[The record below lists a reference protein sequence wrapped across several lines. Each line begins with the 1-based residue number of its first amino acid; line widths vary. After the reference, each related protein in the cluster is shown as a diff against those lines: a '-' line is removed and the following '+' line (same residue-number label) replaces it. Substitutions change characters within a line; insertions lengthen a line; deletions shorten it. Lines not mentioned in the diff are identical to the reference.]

1 MGSFATAAALAAI
14 LAAVLGADPRARLEA
29 LRARSAAEE
38 AAARTLR
45 EREGSLLGTLEGAEK
60 ALRDAEA
67 VGREAEE
74 TRTAAERLLVSAR
87 AEEAAAQSR
96 LTALEA
102 ELSPRLRAR
111 ARAGA
116 LSELWL
122 LASSASLGEM
132 TKNRH
137 LWGRIAAHDLALLR
151 EASEARGAREHARVA
166 RAGEA
171 ERIGALAREASARRD
186 AAAASRESR
195 RNMLA
200 AVRNARELHERAAVE
215 AAGQSAKLAEFLA
228 ALPPP
233 SARGFRHSGF
243 ALLHGLLP
251 YPAAGPIEV
260 GFGRVVDPRFN
271 TVTVQKGLDIRAP
284 PGAEVRA
291 VAPGRVVHA
300 GWFRGYGNLVI
311 VDHGDGYHTL
321 VAHLASM
328 STAIGEEVPGGSL
341 LGTVGDT
348 GSLKGP
354 YLYFELREK
363 GRPVDPRAWLR
374 P

>member
-45 EREGSLLGTLEGAEK
+45 EREGSLLGTLEGAEQ

-74 TRTAAERLLVSAR
+74 TRTAAERRLVSAR

-122 LASSASLGEM
+122 LASSASLAEM

-137 LWGRIAAHDLALLR
+137 LWERIAAHDLALLR
-151 EASEARGAREHARVA
+151 EASEARGARERARIA

-186 AAAASRESR
+186 AAAASRETR

-200 AVRNARELHERAAVE
+200 AVRSARELHERAAVE

-233 SARGFRHSGF
+233 SRAFRHSGF
-243 ALLHGLLP
+243 SLLHGLLP

-260 GFGRVVDPRFN
+260 GFGRIVDPRFN
-271 TVTVQKGLDIRAP
+271 TVTVQKGLDIRAR

-328 STAIGEEVPGGSL
+328 STAIGEEVQGGSL

>member
-1 MGSFATAAALAAI
+1 VIAVCSIAAAAAL
-14 LAAVLGADPRARLEA
+14 LTAVLAADPRARLEA
-29 LRARSAAEE
+29 LRAQGAEE
-38 AAARTLR
+38 AAAARSLR
-45 EREGSLLGTLEGAEK
+45 AREGSLLGTLEAAER
-60 ALRDAEA
+60 AL
-67 VGREAEE
+67 REAEAAGKEAAE
-74 TRTAAERLLVSAR
+74 TRAAAERRLESAQA
-87 AEEAAAQSR
+87 AEARAQSR
-96 LTALEA
+96 LAALEA

-111 ARAGA
+111 ARFGR

-122 LASSASLGEM
+122 LASSPSLAEM
-132 TKNRH
+132 TKNRF
-137 LWGRIAAHDLALLR
+137 LWDRIAAHDLGLLR
-151 EASEARGAREHARVA
+151 RASEARVACERARVA
-166 RAGEA
+166 REEEAG
-171 ERIGALAREASARRD
+171 RIGALAREVAARRD
-186 AAAASRESR
+186 AAAARREAR

-200 AVRNARELHERAAVE
+200 AIRGARELHERAAAE
-215 AAGQSAKLAEFLA
+215 AASQSAKLAEFLA

-233 SARGFRHSGF
+233 SARAFRHSGF
-243 ALLHGLLP
+243 ALLRGLLP
-251 YPAAGPIEV
+251 YPARGPIEV
-260 GFGRVVDPRFN
+260 GFGRVVDPRFH

-284 PGAEVRA
+284 PGVAVRA

-328 STAIGEEVPGGSL
+328 STAIGEEVQAGSL

-354 YLYFELREK
+354 YLYFEIREK
-363 GRPVDPRAWLR
+363 GRPVDPRPWLR